1 MTNQYILSFDPGVS
15 TGVALLAVPDD
26 YPAYV
31 VTGWQFG
38 GGVEGLV
45 QWVRKYLSTEGV
57 ITIPGPVDITDG
69 FEVISEKFKPIN
81 HSNYALTT
89 DSVEPLRCEGAL
101 VAYDVMPA
109 SATDERWR
117 KPGDHYVVGGKNLA
131 EKKKR
136 LRAFLKDTENY
147 RMPKE
152 LGTPDSDDFA
162 SAAGHALTYAMKVLN
177 HRPTFDL
184 VREYVVRL
192 DDKENK

>member
-1 MTNQYILSFDPGVS
+1 MTNRYILSFDPGVS
-15 TGVALLAVPDD
+15 TGVALLAVPEDA
-26 YPAYV
+26 PAYV
-31 VTGWQFG
+31 VQGWQFG

-45 QWVRKYLSTEGV
+45 QWVRKYMASEGV

-109 SATDERWR
+109 SATDKRWR

-131 EKKKR
+131 DKKKR

-162 SAAGHALTYAMKVLN
+162 SAAGHAFTYTIKELK
-177 HRPTFDL
+177 HKPTFDQIAGW
-184 VREYVVRL
+184 
-192 DDKENK
+192 DG